1 MILFLDFDG
10 VLHPQYDGQQVPLE
24 VVFCHLSRFEA
35 VMRCFPNV
43 DIVISSTWRE
53 QFDLS
58 SLRAR
63 FSSDIALRII
73 GVTPLSADLPP
84 ANKPK
89 TRECEIINWLQVN
102 NRQGEE
108 WIAIDDCA
116 WQFNKHKNRLIV
128 CKGGGFKSEVQHPGF
143 QWMSVECCGEF
154 NSSSV

>member
-1 MILFLDFDG
+1 
-10 VLHPQYDGQQVPLE
+10 
-24 VVFCHLSRFEA
+24 
-35 VMRCFPNV
+35 MRCFPNV

-53 QFDLS
+53 QFDLN

-73 GVTPLSADLPP
+73 GVTPLSADLLP

-89 TRECEIINWLQVN
+89 TRECEIINWLQLN

-116 WQFNKHKNRLIV
+116 WQFHMHKDRLIA
-128 CKGGGFKSEVQHPGF
+128 CKGYVGMDPDVEAKLRLAIALRYKSATH
-143 QWMSVECCGEF
+143 
-154 NSSSV
+154 